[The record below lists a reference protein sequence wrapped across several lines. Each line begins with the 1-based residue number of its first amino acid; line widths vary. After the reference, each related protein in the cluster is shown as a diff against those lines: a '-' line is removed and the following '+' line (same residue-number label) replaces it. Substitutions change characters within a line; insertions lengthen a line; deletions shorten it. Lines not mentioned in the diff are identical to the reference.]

1 MNSENPNKIYYNVN
15 IRYDPQNLDR
25 SLYFYSPAKT
35 NIRMNSPLITDT
47 DSYDLCISK
56 FKIDTECVPIFIPE
70 MEQPVDVAAYA
81 DINTTPFLYSAYEVM
96 LSSPNCPAARYSI
109 KIFRNRMAAQTED

>member
-1 MNSENPNKIYYNVN
+1 MSSENPNKIYYDVN

-25 SLYFYSPAKT
+25 SLHFYSPAKT

-70 MEQPVDVAAYA
+70 MEQPVTEKEYD
-81 DINTTPFLYSAYEVM
+81 DINTTPFLYSNYKIAVM
-96 LSSPNCPAARYSI
+96 NAEGHGEIAKI
-109 KIFRNRMAAQTED
+109 KIFRNRRNRKRQ